1 MYANRMQI
9 IKPTTQIVLDL
20 RRMKTDGTYPVK
32 IRVTYLRVQHYY
44 STGLNLGKQEFE
56 NVMAPKHKIAFRANR
71 IYLDSRIQEMRS
83 VIENMPNFSFHRLDD
98 LLKQSVKDVN
108 DIFPLFEDMFKQKLD
123 LGKFKT
129 ASTYR
134 TSIQSFKKFRSK
146 IGFYD
151 ITPEFLVEY
160 ERQMLEK
167 GYSPTTVGINVRN
180 LRTVYNKAI
189 ADRII
194 LDTAGYPFKKGK
206 YSIPK
211 GRNIKKALG
220 NEDIKKIQE
229 FTDFHSKTEWWARDM
244 WLLLLYCNGIN
255 PSDLFR
261 LKKEDRDTNYVSLI
275 RKKTAETAN
284 NVLPVTIFLREET
297 KTIINRWSDPTDPYL
312 VRGLKI
318 DSTEEKICKDI
329 DQLVKQVNKYM
340 KRIKDRVGIEMP
352 CTCYTARHSFAQAM
366 KESGA
371 SIDVISESLGHT
383 SILTTRSYLNS
394 FRRESMKK
402 ATETLFK

>member
-56 NVMAPKHKIAFRANR
+56 NVMAPKPKIAFRANR

-108 DIFPLFEDMFKQKLD
+108 DIFTLFEDMFKQKLD

-220 NEDIKKIQE
+220 NEDIKKIQD

-261 LKKEDRDTNYVSLI
+261 LKKEDRDTDYVSLI

-329 DQLVKQVNKYM
+329 DQLVKQINKYM
-340 KRIKDRVGIEMP
+340 KRIKDRLGIEMP

-383 SILTTRSYLNS
+383 TILTTRSYLKS
-394 FRRESMKK
+394 YRRESMKK
-402 ATETLFK
+402 ATENLFK

>member
-44 STGLNLGKQEFE
+44 STGLNLGKEEFE
-56 NVMAPKHKIAFRANR
+56 NVMAPKPKIAFRDNR
-71 IYLDSRIQEMRS
+71 IYLDARLQEMRA
-83 VIENMPNFSFHRLDD
+83 VIENMPNFSFHLLDD

-134 TSIQSFKKFRSK
+134 TSIRSFKKFRNK

-180 LRTVYNKAI
+180 LRTIYNKAI
-189 ADRII
+189 ANRII
-194 LDTAGYPFKKGK
+194 IDTAGYPFKKGK

-229 FTDFHSKTEWWARDM
+229 FTDFHSKTEWWVRDM
-244 WLLLLYCNGIN
+244 WLLMLYCNGIN

-261 LKKEDRDTNYVSLI
+261 LKKEDRDFDYVSLI

-329 DQLVKQVNKYM
+329 DQLVKQINKYM
-340 KRIKDRVGIEMP
+340 KRIKDRLGIEMP
-352 CTCYTARHSFAQAM
+352 CTCYTARHSFAHAM

-371 SIDVISESLGHT
+371 SIDVISESMGHT
-383 SILTTRSYLNS
+383 TILTTRSYLKS
-394 FRRESMKK
+394 YRRELMKK
-402 ATETLFK
+402 ATENLFK